1 MNIQAEIKWIQNQ
14 LNDVTDPDLITV
26 FKTLLKYRKKRIINT
41 DDDFQLTKEHLELL
55 EQAEEKHVNGTSK
68 SYTWEE
74 VKAFARTKH
83 NA

>member
-26 FKTLLKYRKKRIINT
+26 FKTLLNYQKKSILNT
-41 DDDFQLTKEHLELL
+41 DDDFQLTKEHLDML
-55 EQAEEKHVNGTSK
+55 EQAEEKHANGTSK

-74 VKAFARTKH
+74 VVAFARANH